1 MRGRTSTWTAGNLVL
16 KPTYLRRCSLY
27 QQHIFSTQ
35 RFWNWPTW
43 NLLDEQNGIVRECLF
58 GGAVQSKGRAG
69 GSRRALSQDRLLSL
83 HLRSPLEFNSAFCG
97 GQRQSCVAPGPASS
111 SAAEHLRPAPGPC
124 LLSPGRC
131 SFAVVCPESKQT
143 QTHALIQYNDINPS
157 LK

>member
-1 MRGRTSTWTAGNLVL
+1 MRGRTRTWTAGNLVL

-27 QQHIFSTQ
+27 QQHIFLTQ
-35 RFWNWPTW
+35 RFWNSPTI
-43 NLLDEQNGIVRECLF
+43 LLDEQSGIVRECLF

-69 GSRRALSQDRLLSL
+69 GSRRALSQDWLLSL
-83 HLRSPLEFNSAFCG
+83 HLRLPLEFNSAFCG

-124 LLSPGRC
+124 FLSPGRC
-131 SFAVVCPESKQT
+131 SFVVVCPESKQT
-143 QTHALIQYNDINPS
+143 QTNASIQYNDINSS